1 MIHFAGTTMT
11 RIVLIL
17 LVVPGRWG
25 GNGGDDG
32 GRLVT

>member
-1 MIHFAGTTMT
+1 MIHFASTTVT
-11 RIVLIL
+11 CIVLIL

-25 GNGGDDG
+25 GDGG